1 MSKPRF
7 EPLDFTEKS
16 VEAMIDASSS
26 FYHAVKRRRTVRD
39 FSDRP
44 VPEEVIRN
52 AISAA
57 GTAPSGAN
65 MQPWHFV
72 VVSDPDKKKEIR
84 EAAEEEERVFYQ
96 SRATE

>member
-1 MSKPRF
+1 MT
-7 EPLDFTEKS
+7 EPKFKELDFTEKS

-26 FYHAVKRRRTVRD
+26 FYHEVNRRRTVRD
-39 FSDRP
+39 FLDRP

-65 MQPWHFV
+65 MQPWHF
-72 VVSDPDKKKEIR
+72 DYGTALIR
-84 EAAEEEERVFYQ
+84 SGNAYPY
-96 SRATE
+96 TEPNEVPE

>member
-1 MSKPRF
+1 LSKPRF

-26 FYHAVKRRRTVRD
+26 FYHEVKRRRTVRD
-39 FSDRP
+39 YSDHP

-57 GTAPSGAN
+57 GTGPSGAN
-65 MQPWHFV
+65 MQPWHF
-72 VVSDPDKKKEIR
+72 DYGAALIR
-84 EAAEEEERVFYQ
+84 PGNAYPY
-96 SRATE
+96 TEPNEVPE